1 MKVLKLIV
9 DAEICSRML
18 IFVDN
23 SQLMSIKYLIQNV
36 AIVNEGEIYITDV
49 LFYDEYI
56 QKIGTIQPQD
66 DFLVI
71 NGTGKFLLPGVIDAQ
86 VHFREPGL
94 SNKGDIFSE
103 SRAAAA
109 GGVTSFIDM
118 PNTVPNVLT
127 NELLKQKYEIA
138 STNSAINYGFA
149 MGISASN
156 MDELLAGDTA
166 QYLMITDD
174 GLYFSGKGNILA
186 DNNDLMDYIFSRSKN
201 LIAIHAEKEAIIEA
215 NEIKYKDEF
224 GDNIPAKM
232 HPIIRSEAAC
242 YAASKDAID
251 IANKYNARL
260 HILHL
265 STEAET
271 HLFRNDIPLM
281 EKNITCEVSVH
292 HLWFSDADYDHLGMR
307 IKWNPAIKSIKD
319 KNGLMTALL
328 NDKIDMITTDH
339 APHLLEEKDV
349 PYFESKSGAPMV
361 QHTLS
366 CMLSFYQEGII
377 SLEKIVEK
385 MCHNPA
391 LIYNISKRGFIK
403 EGYYADLVL
412 IDFGESWI
420 VSKDNIL
427 YKCGWSPLEGTQF
440 NATIRKTFVNGQLV
454 YDNGKIM
461 DNIHGKALTNS

>member
-1 MKVLKLIV
+1 
-9 DAEICSRML
+9 
-18 IFVDN
+18 
-23 SQLMSIKYLIQNV
+23 MSLKYLIKNV
-36 AIVNEGEIYITDV
+36 AVVNEGAIQITDV

-56 QKIGTIQPQD
+56 QEIGFIQEQD
-66 DFLVI
+66 DFIVI
-71 NGTGKFLLPGVIDAQ
+71 NGTGKYLLPGIIDAQ

-103 SRAAAA
+103 TRAAAA

-127 NELLKQKYEIA
+127 NELLNQKYEIA
-138 STNSAINYGFA
+138 ATHSAINYGFA
-149 MGISASN
+149 MGITASN
-156 MDELLAGDTA
+156 MDVLLAGDTK

-186 DNNDLMDYIFSRSKN
+186 DNIDLMDQIFSRSKS

-215 NEIKYKDEF
+215 NEIRYKEEF
-224 GDNIPAKM
+224 GEEIPANM

-242 YAASKDAID
+242 YAATKDAID

-271 HLFRNDIPLM
+271 HLFRNDIPLL

-292 HLWFSDADYDHLGMR
+292 HLWFSDADYEDLGMR

-319 KNGLMTALL
+319 KDGLMNALI
-328 NDKIDMITTDH
+328 NDTIDMITTDH
-339 APHLLEEKDV
+339 APHLLEEKDA
-349 PYFESKSGAPMV
+349 PYFQSKSGAPMV
-361 QHTLS
+361 QHTLT
-366 CMLSFYQEGII
+366 CMLSFYQQGHI

-391 LIYNISKRGFIK
+391 LIYKITKRGFIK

-412 IDFGESWI
+412 LDFEGSW
-420 VSKDNIL
+420 VVNKENIL

-440 NATIRKTFVNGQLV
+440 NSIIRKTFVNGQLV
-454 YDNGKIM
+454 YNEGVI
-461 DNIHGKALTNS
+461 IESVRGKALSNL

>member
-1 MKVLKLIV
+1 
-9 DAEICSRML
+9 
-18 IFVDN
+18 
-23 SQLMSIKYLIQNV
+23 MSVKYLIKNV
-36 AIVNEGEIYITDV
+36 AIVNEGEIQIRDV
-49 LFYDEYI
+49 LFYDDYI
-56 QKIGTIQPQD
+56 QKIGLIQTQD

-71 NGTGKFLLPGVIDAQ
+71 NGTGKYLLPGVIDAQ

-118 PNTVPNVLT
+118 PNTVPNVLS
-127 NELLKQKYEIA
+127 NELLKQKYDIA
-138 STNSAINYGFA
+138 ARNSAINYGFA

-156 MDELLAGDTA
+156 MDELLASDTT

-186 DNNDLMDYIFSRSKN
+186 DNNDLMEHIFSRSN
-201 LIAIHAEKEAIIEA
+201 CLIAIHAEKEAIIEA
-215 NEIKYKDEF
+215 NEIKYKKEF
-224 GDNIPAKM
+224 GENIPARM

-242 YAASKDAID
+242 YAATKDAID

-265 STEAET
+265 STAAET
-271 HLFRNDIPLM
+271 HLFRNDLPLA

-292 HLWFSDADYDHLGMR
+292 HLWFSDADYEKLGMR
-307 IKWNPAIKSIKD
+307 IKWNPAIKSMKD
-319 KNGLMTALL
+319 KNGLMKALL
-328 NDKIDMITTDH
+328 EDKIDMITTDH

-349 PYFESKSGAPMV
+349 PYFQSKSGAPMV

-366 CMLSFYQEGII
+366 CMLSFYQEGLI
-377 SLEKIVEK
+377 SLEKLVEK

-391 LIYNISKRGFIK
+391 LIYNIAKRGFIK

-412 IDFGESWI
+412 VDFDESWV
-420 VSKDNIL
+420 VSKNNIL

-440 NATIRKTFVNGQLV
+440 NSIIRKTFVNGHLV
-454 YDNGKIM
+454 YDNGIVI
-461 DNIHGKALTNS
+461 DHICGKALSNT

>member
-1 MKVLKLIV
+1 
-9 DAEICSRML
+9 
-18 IFVDN
+18 
-23 SQLMSIKYLIQNV
+23 MSLKYLVKDV
-36 AIVNEGEIYITDV
+36 AIVNEGRIEIADV
-49 LFYDEYI
+49 LFFDECI
-56 QKIGTIQPQD
+56 QKIGSIQPQL
-66 DFLVI
+66 DFIII
-71 NGTGKFLLPGVIDAQ
+71 NGTGKYLLPGIIDAQ

-138 STNSAINYGFA
+138 SANSAINYGFA
-149 MGISASN
+149 IGISASN
-156 MDELLAGDTA
+156 MDELLASDTS

-174 GLYFSGKGNILA
+174 GLYFSGKENILA
-186 DNNDLMDYIFSRSKN
+186 DNNDLMDHIFSRSKS

-215 NEIKYKDEF
+215 NEIKYMQDF
-224 GDNIPAKM
+224 GADIPAKM

-242 YAASKDAID
+242 YAATKDAID

-265 STEAET
+265 STEIET
-271 HLFRNDIPLM
+271 HLFSSDIPLIK
-281 EKNITCEVSVH
+281 KNITCEVSVH
-292 HLWFSDADYDHLGMR
+292 HLWFSEDDYEKLGMR
-307 IKWNPAIKSIKD
+307 IKWNPAIKSIND
-319 KNGLMTALL
+319 KQGLLKALV
-328 NDKIDMITTDH
+328 NNKIDMITTDH
-339 APHLLEEKDV
+339 APHLLEEKDTT
-349 PYFESKSGAPMV
+349 YFKSKSGAPMI
-361 QHTLS
+361 QHSLS
-366 CMLSFYQEGII
+366 CMLSFYQQGLI

-412 IDFGESWI
+412 IDFEESW
-420 VSKDNIL
+420 VVNKDNIL

-440 NATIRKTFVNGQLV
+440 NSKIRKTFVNGLLV
-454 YDNGKIM
+454 YEEGVI
-461 DNIHGKALTNS
+461 IEGVRGKALTNL